1 MALPLLTARALNRAT
16 LARQLLLE
24 RVSLGPLEASEMVA
38 GLQAQTPTDPYVA
51 LWSRLAGFDPD
62 ELSRSIEER
71 KAVRAQLMRATIH
84 LVTAND
90 YPLFAGATRTVLER
104 VFRSTPF
111 AKALNGADMPRIL
124 EVSREALAEQPLTR
138 ADLARVLAAVFPGV
152 DGPAMAQAATY
163 SIPVVQV
170 PPRGLW
176 RRSGAARWALSTE
189 WLGRG
194 PSPHASPDELIL
206 RYLAAFGPA
215 TAADARAW
223 SNLTHLAEVLERLRS
238 RLLVFRDERGRELFD
253 LPDAP
258 RPHPDTE
265 APVRFLPEF
274 DNALLSHADRSRFP
288 GPAQPQWPM
297 GSILV
302 EGVLGGNW
310 KYERTGRRFEMYARV
325 AVRDRRAIQE
335 VEEEAGRLAAFLAEP
350 GLDHD
355 VAVETIA

>member
-1 MALPLLTARALNRAT
+1 MSPHGSEHRYTLTGVVHRIGISGACYFGLVSWWPMALPLLTARALNRAT

-176 RRSGAARWALSTE
+176 RRSGAARGAVD
-189 WLGRG
+189 RVAG
-194 PSPHASPDELIL
+194 PRAVAA
-206 RYLAAFGPA
+206 RLARR
-215 TAADARAW
+215 AD
-223 SNLTHLAEVLERLRS
+223 SSLPGRLRS
-238 RLLVFRDERGRELFD
+238 CHRRRRSGMVESHASGGGARAAPQSALGVPGRTRTRALRPAGCSPSPSGYRGAGAVPAGVRQ
-253 LPDAP
+253 
-258 RPHPDTE
+258 R
-265 APVRFLPEF
+265 APV
-274 DNALLSHADRSRFP
+274 AC
-288 GPAQPQWPM
+288 
-297 GSILV
+297 
-302 EGVLGGNW
+302 
-310 KYERTGRRFEMYARV
+310 
-325 AVRDRRAIQE
+325 
-335 VEEEAGRLAAFLAEP
+335 
-350 GLDHD
+350 
-355 VAVETIA
+355 

>member
-124 EVSREALAEQPLTR
+124 EVSREALAEQSPSPAPTWLEFSPPCSREWTARRWPKRPRTR
-138 ADLARVLAAVFPGV
+138 FRWYRSR
-152 DGPAMAQAATY
+152 PA
-163 SIPVVQV
+163 
-170 PPRGLW
+170 GC
-176 RRSGAARWALSTE
+176 GG
-189 WLGRG
+189 GRG
-194 PSPHASPDELIL
+194 RRGGRCRPSGW
-206 RYLAAFGPA
+206 AA
-215 TAADARAW
+215 
-223 SNLTHLAEVLERLRS
+223 
-238 RLLVFRDERGRELFD
+238 
-253 LPDAP
+253 
-258 RPHPDTE
+258 
-265 APVRFLPEF
+265 
-274 DNALLSHADRSRFP
+274 
-288 GPAQPQWPM
+288 
-297 GSILV
+297 
-302 EGVLGGNW
+302 
-310 KYERTGRRFEMYARV
+310 GRRRTP
-325 AVRDRRAIQE
+325 RQ
-335 VEEEAGRLAAFLAEP
+335 
-350 GLDHD
+350 
-355 VAVETIA
+355 TS